1 MWGDT
6 LEIKFFK
13 VPTLRNLQVK
23 DSIGEDRVHLA
34 TVTRSCILPAYSLH
48 SLHTPCILPAYSLH
62 AATAVLT
69 ADGSIDDAPN
79 QRREATRVSSEASAA
94 IT

>member
-13 VPTLRNLQVK
+13 VPPLRNLQVK

-34 TVTRSCILPAYSLH
+34 TVTRS
-48 SLHTPCILPAYSLH
+48 CILPAYSLH

>member
-6 LEIKFFK
+6 LEIKFIK
-13 VPTLRNLQVK
+13 VPPLRNLQVK

-69 ADGSIDDAPN
+69 ADGSIDDDDDMDGGMMIPAYQPN
-79 QRREATRVSSEASAA
+79 T
-94 IT
+94 